1 MIKIFLLEI
10 IKGCSKALQ
19 NTLST
24 EFIFSLKKL
33 LSRSKLSFV
42 RMLST
47 ANRLNLSFSKDL

>member
-10 IKGCSKALQ
+10 IKGCPKALQ

-42 RMLST
+42 RKLST